1 MQERKIRPPL
11 RSGTPAGLPC
21 SARPA
26 APVPTFRLLVEYDG
40 TDFRG
45 WQAQRVGPTVQQAIV
60 AALAVALRE
69 PVGVVGS
76 GRTDAGV
83 HARGQVAHFSVGR
96 DLDLHRLAVSLN
108 GLLPPSVA
116 VIAAE
121 RAPDGFHARFDAVS
135 RTYRYHTATAPRALD
150 RRTRVVLR
158 AAPDV
163 DAMNRAAEAILGRHD
178 CTSFCRTQS
187 ETINR
192 TCTVETA
199 RWVPEARA
207 GDCTFEIRADRFL
220 HGMVRTLVG
229 TLLAVGRGRLPE
241 TAIADALAARDRRAA
256 GSAAPPH
263 GLVLHSVGYPDPA
276 FPGCD

>member
-1 MQERKIRPPL
+1 MSGLYGPPA
-11 RSGTPAGLPC
+11 TFPC
-21 SARPA
+21 PPTAL
-26 APVPTFRLLVEYDG
+26 PVPTFRLLVEYDG

-45 WQAQRVGPTVQQAIV
+45 WQAQRVGPTVQQTV
-60 AALAVALRE
+60 EAALAVALRA

-83 HARGQVAHFSVGR
+83 HARGQVAHFATDR
-96 DLDLHRLAVSLN
+96 DVDPARLAASLN
-108 GLLPPSVA
+108 GVLPPTVA

-121 RAPDGFHARFDAVS
+121 QAPDGFHARFDAV
-135 RTYRYHTATAPRALD
+135 RRAYRYHTATAPRALD
-150 RRTRVVLR
+150 RHTRVVLR
-158 AAPDV
+158 GAPDV
-163 DAMNRAAEAILGRHD
+163 DAMNRAAAHILGRHD

-199 RWVPEARA
+199 RWVHEARA
-207 GDCTFEIRADRFL
+207 GDVYFEIHADRFL
-220 HGMVRTLVG
+220 HGMVRTLGG

-241 TAIADALAARDRRAA
+241 TALADALAARDRRAA
-256 GSAAPPH
+256 GVAAPPH
-263 GLVLHSVGYPDPA
+263 GLVLHSVGYPEPV